1 MALCYWGL
9 PGTMLDV
16 WLYLYGLS
24 LGTEHDRNIAVILGS
39 VAAIH
44 LCYLVWMLGW
54 SLQKRQ
60 FVFAVYD
67 IFPPSRTDSIRINKR
82 LHRYARNVYRA
93 VLSSIGVLS
102 VDSPYFDLVLI
113 CREIVETALQ
123 TQQAYRMSVLLPRT
137 RLNRCYVAL
146 LVINCWST
154 ALIHSTFHKISTK
167 RRFYVIVCD
176 SVLDMV
182 SSVGISTVILAIY
195 AVDFDF
201 ELGEFPSYKW
211 YEDVWLMHVLS
222 EFHLVLVTSWS
233 DLVMRLVFSLSMLGN
248 MDNMKKLL
256 CTTTTSA
263 IPSEVRKL
271 SVNRRRSSIVPAS
284 DPKVTDVKH
293 AYRKNRLQIL
303 IESRVMQ
310 GFFGMWGAAL
320 LILHLYAESISS
332 VPQCAMQVKPW
343 GTSVPSCSLF
353 VLDCH
358 AVSMDGVSD
367 EVSIQWSTFDRST
380 TSGLVIRH
388 CPHFEV
394 PVILTEFKRLK
405 LLKFY
410 NTTITEWNESAA
422 LSQTRHPSLVMLF
435 LVRVNMTN
443 GELPTGLQGS
453 GFPKSLMD
461 IEFCNTNLRVL
472 PDDLDLKWPKSGTI
486 YFEASNLSTVPDS
499 LVRLSPYVTSLALN
513 PIASI
518 PESILMRTAGYLHVG
533 GTLITGLPQT
543 AKISPFFKLRVDR
556 TNVSFFWDWVDPMV
570 AHAGL
575 VYNSLPTILATGSPY
590 CSELQRI
597 FEGSQ
602 SNFSAPWRQGVSM
615 TLSDASPENW
625 ATLKKAV
632 SCGAWTQTLYPV
644 EFEDNYS
651 KIATELD

>member
-1 MALCYWGL
+1 
-9 PGTMLDV
+9 
-16 WLYLYGLS
+16 
-24 LGTEHDRNIAVILGS
+24 
-39 VAAIH
+39 
-44 LCYLVWMLGW
+44 
-54 SLQKRQ
+54 
-60 FVFAVYD
+60 
-67 IFPPSRTDSIRINKR
+67 
-82 LHRYARNVYRA
+82 
-93 VLSSIGVLS
+93 
-102 VDSPYFDLVLI
+102 
-113 CREIVETALQ
+113 
-123 TQQAYRMSVLLPRT
+123 
-137 RLNRCYVAL
+137 
-146 LVINCWST
+146 
-154 ALIHSTFHKISTK
+154 
-167 RRFYVIVCD
+167 
-176 SVLDMV
+176 
-182 SSVGISTVILAIY
+182 
-195 AVDFDF
+195 
-201 ELGEFPSYKW
+201 
-211 YEDVWLMHVLS
+211 
-222 EFHLVLVTSWS
+222 
-233 DLVMRLVFSLSMLGN
+233 
-248 MDNMKKLL
+248 
-256 CTTTTSA
+256 
-263 IPSEVRKL
+263 
-271 SVNRRRSSIVPAS
+271 
-284 DPKVTDVKH
+284 
-293 AYRKNRLQIL
+293 
-303 IESRVMQ
+303 
-310 GFFGMWGAAL
+310 
-320 LILHLYAESISS
+320 
-332 VPQCAMQVKPW
+332 
-343 GTSVPSCSLF
+343 
-353 VLDCH
+353 
-358 AVSMDGVSD
+358 MDGVSD

-422 LSQTRHPSLVMLF
+422 LSQTHHPSLVMLF